1 MDELKDKTWADLM
14 KLVGMEEAS
23 TEMKQA
29 FVHPTYAL
37 ETGGIQPDNQRL
49 EFLGDA
55 VLGLIVGEM
64 LYRQHPD
71 KKEGELSS
79 IRSVAVS
86 EPTLS
91 NLARELS
98 FPDLLLMGRGEER
111 SGGRY
116 RTSTLAD
123 AFEAF
128 LGGLYMTAGFD
139 KVSEFLRPLMQ
150 PVLREIISVG
160 YKDPKTTLQE
170 IVQDKYK
177 RNISYRLLE
186 ERGPDHEKEFTC
198 GVVWEEEIIALGR
211 GKSKKEAQRQAAM
224 VAIEYFNS
232 QM

>member
-1 MDELKDKTWADLM
+1 MDELKDKTWTDLM
-14 KLVGMEEAS
+14 RRIDLEEAS
-23 TEMKQA
+23 AEMKQA

-37 ETGGIQPDNQRL
+37 EAGGIQPDNQRL

-64 LYRQHPD
+64 LFRQHPE

-98 FPDLLLMGRGEER
+98 FPNLLLLGKGEER

-128 LGGLYMTAGFD
+128 LGGLYVTAGFEA
-139 KVSEFLRPLMQ
+139 VQEFLCPLMQ
-150 PVLREIISVG
+150 PVLQEIISVG

-170 IVQDKYK
+170 IVQNKFK

-198 GVVWEEEIIALGR
+198 GVVWKDEIVALGR
-211 GKSKKEAQRQAAM
+211 GMSKKEAQRQAAM

-232 QM
+232 QI

>member
-1 MDELKDKTWADLM
+1 MDELKEKTWAGL
-14 KLVGMEEAS
+14 LERAGLAEATEEIR
-23 TEMKQA
+23 QA

-37 ETGGIQPDNQRL
+37 ETGGMESDNQRL

-55 VLGLIVGEM
+55 VLGLVVGEM

-71 KKEGELSS
+71 KKEGDLSS

-86 EPTLS
+86 EATLS
-91 NLARELS
+91 NLARDLS
-98 FPDLLLMGRGEER
+98 FPDLLLLGKGEEK

-128 LGGLYMTAGFD
+128 LGGLYLSAGFD
-139 KVSEFLRPLMQ
+139 QVGAFLRPLMQ
-150 PVLREIISVG
+150 PVLEGIISRG

-170 IVQDKYK
+170 IVQEKYK

-186 ERGPDHEKEFTC
+186 ERGPDHDKEFTC
-198 GVVWEEEIIALGR
+198 GVVWEDEIIALGR

-224 VAIEYFNS
+224 IAIEYFNS